1 MKTEK
6 ELKDKIQNQFLKG
19 KKEGYLFSEEKDE
32 HPPDEHESPRD
43 LNDFLSRRDDY
54 GMRILDKPES
64 KKTNPVYIYKVG
76 STTDPV
82 KLYLKE
88 MGKTSLLTHAEE
100 IALAKKI
107 ERENKAIIKAL
118 SQARFVLDK
127 ILSLEKSLKK
137 NPEIIHEI
145 FSISPDQAEEEPEEK
160 KKPILNNLKKIRKIT
175 EKLKRIPLRKKYDF
189 SRACLIV
196 KISHILKELNLSPAY
211 KEKMVESLGE
221 RLKFRDELEDAREEL
236 ELLLAKTRERKK
248 KAQVGRKINEI
259 DRLLKSEQKET
270 GLNSQQLRKILRNI
284 AKEKKTHEQAKKEL
298 VAANLRLVISL
309 AKKYTNRGLHFLD
322 LIQEGNIGLMRAVD
336 KFEYRRGYKFSTYA
350 TWWIKQAITRAIADQ
365 ARTIRIPV
373 HMIEAI
379 NKLKRV
385 SLSLVQENGREP
397 TLEQISEKMEIPPNK
412 VRKIIK
418 ADQEPISLETPIGE
432 DGDTFIG
439 DFIEDKM
446 IPSPEETVIHV
457 GLKEQIEGA
466 LNQLT
471 DREAEVLKMR
481 FGLMDSNEHTL
492 EEVGQRFKVTR
503 ERIRQIEAKALKK
516 LKNSSLSPKLES
528 FSSDN

>member
-6 ELKDKIQNQFLKG
+6 ELKNKAQNLFFKRN
-19 KKEGYLFSEEKDE
+19 KEGHLFSEERDE
-32 HPPDEHESPRD
+32 NSPGEHESSRD
-43 LNDFLSRRDDY
+43 FDDFLKLRDDY
-54 GMRILDKPES
+54 GMRILDRTET

-107 ERENKAIIKAL
+107 ERENKAINKAL
-118 SQARFVLDK
+118 SQARFVLEK
-127 ILSLEKSLKK
+127 ILSLEQSLKK
-137 NPEIIHEI
+137 NPGVANEI
-145 FSISPDQAEEEPEEK
+145 FGVSPDQAEEEPEEK
-160 KKPILNNLKKIRKIT
+160 KKLILSHLKKIRKIT
-175 EKLKRIPLRKKYDF
+175 EKLKRIPLRKKYAF
-189 SRACLIV
+189 FRARLIV
-196 KISHILKELNLSPAY
+196 KISHILRELNLSLAY
-211 KEKMVESLGE
+211 RKKLVESLGE
-221 RLKFRDELEDAREEL
+221 RLKFSDELEDAREEL
-236 ELLLAKTRERKK
+236 ELLLAKTREKKK
-248 KAQVGRKINEI
+248 KAQLRHKINEI
-259 DRLLKSEQKET
+259 DRLLKSKEKET
-270 GLNSQQLRKILRNI
+270 GLNSEQLRKILRNI
-284 AKEKKTHEQAKKEL
+284 AKEKKTREQAKKDL

-309 AKKYTNRGLHFLD
+309 AKKYINRGLHFLD

-397 TLEQISEKMEIPPNK
+397 TLEQISEKMEMPASK

-446 IPSPEETVIHV
+446 VPSPDETVIRV

-516 LKNSSLSPKLES
+516 IKNSSLSSRLKS